1 VEYRTDLFS
10 EEMIRLFVQHFEKV
24 IRRVIALP
32 DTRLDSIQ
40 HFLTAADSEER
51 STQEQEFRLQR
62 LQKLG
67 QMKRKARS

>member
-1 VEYRTDLFS
+1 MEYRTDLFT
-10 EEMIRLFVQHFEKV
+10 EEMIGQFVQHFEKL
-24 IRRVIALP
+24 IRQVMILP

-40 HFLTAADSEER
+40 YFLATADREEQ

-67 QMKRKARS
+67 QMKRKAKS